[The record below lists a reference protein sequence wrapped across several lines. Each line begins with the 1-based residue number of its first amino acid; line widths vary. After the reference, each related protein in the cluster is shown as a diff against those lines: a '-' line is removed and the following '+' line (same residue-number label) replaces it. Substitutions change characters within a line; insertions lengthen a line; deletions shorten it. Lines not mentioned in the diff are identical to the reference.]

1 MKTSGCASLHEEE
14 EGEVVVVVV
23 VVLSRFGSTTSESKK
38 DFRSELFLS
47 TESFRDRRLRQEATR
62 IRCAAFEEEEA
73 IKKKALSL
81 SLPPISLSKEF
92 RKTLFCSDRYLH
104 NADDPR
110 EQQHSWM
117 LDFFPGNSAAAA
129 ASSSKS

>member
-1 MKTSGCASLHEEE
+1 LETSGCTSLHEEE
-14 EGEVVVVVV
+14 EGEVVV

-47 TESFRDRRLRQEATR
+47 RESFRDRRLRQEEATK

-81 SLPPISLSKEF
+81 KRIQKNSLL
-92 RKTLFCSDRYLH
+92 L
-104 NADDPR
+104 
-110 EQQHSWM
+110 
-117 LDFFPGNSAAAA
+117 
-129 ASSSKS
+129 

>member
-14 EGEVVVVVV
+14 EEGEGEVVVV

-47 TESFRDRRLRQEATR
+47 TESFRDRRLRQEEATK
-62 IRCAAFEEEEA
+62 IRCAAFEEEKA
-73 IKKKALSL
+73 IKKKAL
-81 SLPPISLSKEF
+81 SLSKEF
-92 RKTLFCSDRYLH
+92 RKTLFCSGRYLH
-104 NADDPR
+104 DADDPR

-117 LDFFPGNSAAAA
+117 LDFFRGDSAAAA

>member
-14 EGEVVVVVV
+14 EGEVVVVF
-23 VVLSRFGSTTSESKK
+23 VLSRFGSTTSESKK

-47 TESFRDRRLRQEATR
+47 TESFRNRRLRQGTR

-81 SLPPISLSKEF
+81 SQKNSEKLSSALIATYMMLMIHESNNTAGCSIS
-92 RKTLFCSDRYLH
+92 
-104 NADDPR
+104 
-110 EQQHSWM
+110 
-117 LDFFPGNSAAAA
+117 SAAI
-129 ASSSKS
+129 

>member
-14 EGEVVVVVV
+14 GEVVV

-47 TESFRDRRLRQEATR
+47 TESFRDRRLRQEEATK

-81 SLPPISLSKEF
+81 KRIQKNSLL
-92 RKTLFCSDRYLH
+92 L
-104 NADDPR
+104 
-110 EQQHSWM
+110 
-117 LDFFPGNSAAAA
+117 
-129 ASSSKS
+129 